1 MVLHNRIIPQMMD
14 TPVSCQCGLDGVWA
28 PCVRPQNLGD
38 ILGIRDIAVC
48 EEPNLG
54 ERIEF

>member
-1 MVLHNRIIPQMMD
+1 MGAM
-14 TPVSCQCGLDGVWA
+14 
-28 PCVRPQNLGD
+28 RPTQNLGD
-38 ILGIRDIAVC
+38 ILDLRDIAVR

>member
-1 MVLHNRIIPQMMD
+1 MGAM
-14 TPVSCQCGLDGVWA
+14 
-28 PCVRPQNLGD
+28 RPAQNLGD
-38 ILGIRDIAVC
+38 ILGLRDIAVC